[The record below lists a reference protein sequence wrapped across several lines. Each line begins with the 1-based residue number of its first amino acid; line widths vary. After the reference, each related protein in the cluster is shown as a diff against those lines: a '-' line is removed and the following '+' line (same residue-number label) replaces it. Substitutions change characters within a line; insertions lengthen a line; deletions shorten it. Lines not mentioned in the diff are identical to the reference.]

1 MAKYSLASTTW
12 DEQEIDAINEV
23 IKSGKYSMG
32 ERVIAFEE
40 EFAKKMGSKFSV
52 MVNSGSSANLILV
65 SGCRYLKKPKLM
77 PGDEVIVPA
86 VSWSTTYYPI
96 TQIGAVLKFVDINP
110 ETLNIDINKIEEAIT
125 PKTKAI
131 FVVNL
136 LGNPADW
143 NSLNRIADK
152 HGLLLIEDNCESLGA
167 TLGGKQ
173 LGTFGLGGTYSS
185 FFSHHISTMEGG
197 LITTDDEELYQ
208 VMKSLRAHGWTRDL
222 PEKNHVYNKTGND
235 WDDLFRFVLPGYNVR
250 PLEMEAAIGSVQLR
264 KLDSFIAARRKN
276 AELFQSAMIDIDG
289 YRIQK
294 ENGESSWFG
303 FSLILEGKLTGKRAG
318 LIATL
323 TEAEIDSRPIVTG
336 NFARNPVIEHLPHLD
351 IGPLPAADDIHD
363 NGLFVGNHHYD
374 LSNELDLLI
383 ETLKNF
389 ERSI

>member
-12 DEQEIDAINEV
+12 DEQEIDAINDV
-23 IKSGKYSMG
+23 VKSGKYSMG
-32 ERVIAFEE
+32 ERVLAFEA

-65 SGCRYLKKPKLM
+65 SACRYLKKPKLM

-86 VSWSTTYYPI
+86 VSWSTTYYPV
-96 TQIGAVLKFVDINP
+96 TQIGAILKFVDIDP
-110 ETLNIDINKIEEAIT
+110 DTLNIDVTKIEKAIT

-131 FVVNL
+131 LVVNL

-143 NSLNRIADK
+143 DSLKKIADK
-152 HGLLLIEDNCESLGA
+152 HGLLLLEDNCESLGA

-197 LITTDDEELYQ
+197 LIATDDEELYQ

-222 PEKNHVYNKTGND
+222 PEKNHVYDKTGNA

-276 AELFQSAMIDIDG
+276 AELFQSAMQGLDR

-294 ENGESSWFG
+294 ENGDSSWFG
-303 FSLILEGKLTGKRAG
+303 FSLILEGKLKGKRAG
-318 LIATL
+318 LIAAL
-323 TEAEIDSRPIVTG
+323 TQAEIDSRPIVTG
-336 NFARNPVIEHLPHLD
+336 NFARNPVIEHLPHLE
-351 IGPLPAADDIHD
+351 IGPLPGADDIHD

>member
-12 DEQEIDAINEV
+12 DEQEIDAINDV
-23 IKSGKYSMG
+23 VKSGKYSMG
-32 ERVIAFEE
+32 ERVLAFEA
-40 EFAKKMGSKFSV
+40 EFAKKMGSKFAV

-65 SGCRYLKKPKLM
+65 SACRYLKKPKLM

-86 VSWSTTYYPI
+86 VSWSTTYYPV

-110 ETLNIDINKIEEAIT
+110 NTLNIDVTKIEEAIT
-125 PKTKAI
+125 RKTKAI
-131 FVVNL
+131 LVVNL

-143 NSLNRIADK
+143 DSLKKIADK
-152 HGLLLIEDNCESLGA
+152 HGLLLLEDNCESLGA

-197 LITTDDEELYQ
+197 LIATDDEELYQ
-208 VMKSLRAHGWTRDL
+208 VMKSLRAHGLTRDL
-222 PEKNHVYNKTGND
+222 PEKNYVYDKTGNA

-276 AELFQSAMIDIDG
+276 AELFKSAMHGLYG

-294 ENGESSWFG
+294 ENGDSSWFG
-303 FSLILEGKLTGKRAG
+303 FSLILEGKLKGKRAG
-318 LIATL
+318 LIAAL
-323 TEAEIDSRPIVTG
+323 TQAEIDSRPIVTG
-336 NFARNPVIEHLPHLD
+336 NFARNPVIEHLPHLE
-351 IGPLPAADDIHD
+351 IGPLPGADDIHD

>member
-1 MAKYSLASTTW
+1 MTQYSLASTTW

-23 IKSGKYSMG
+23 IKSGMYTMG
-32 ERVIAFEE
+32 ERVIAFEA
-40 EFAKKMGSKFSV
+40 EFAKKMGSKFAV

-65 SGCRYLKKPKLM
+65 SGCRYLKKPKLIL
-77 PGDEVIVPA
+77 GDEVIVPA
-86 VSWSTTYYPI
+86 VSWSTTYYPV
-96 TQIGAVLKFVDINP
+96 TQIGAVLKFVDIDP
-110 ETLNIDINKIEEAIT
+110 DTLNIDVTKIEEAIT

-143 NSLNRIADK
+143 DSLKKIADK
-152 HGLLLIEDNCESLGA
+152 YELFLIEDNAESLGA
-167 TLGGKQ
+167 TLSGKL
-173 LGTFGLGGTYSS
+173 LGTFGFGGTYSS

-197 LITTDDEELYQ
+197 LVATDDEELYQ

-222 PEKNHVYNKTGND
+222 PEKNHVFNKTGHA
-235 WDDLFRFVLPGYNVR
+235 WDDLYRFVLPGYNVR

-264 KLDSFIAARRKN
+264 KLDSFIATRRKN
-276 AELFQSAMIDIDG
+276 AALFQSAMQDLDG

-294 ENGESSWFG
+294 ENGNSSWFG
-303 FSLILEGKLTGKRAG
+303 FSLILEGKLKGKRAG
-318 LIATL
+318 LIPQL
-323 TEAEIDSRPIVTG
+323 TRAAIDSRPIVTG

-351 IGPLPAADDIHD
+351 IGPLPAADNIHD

-374 LSNELDLLI
+374 LNNELDLLI
-383 ETLKNF
+383 ETLTNF

>member
-1 MAKYSLASTTW
+1 MSKYSLASTTW
-12 DEQEIDAINEV
+12 DDQEIDAINSV
-23 IKSGKYSMG
+23 IDSGKYSMG
-32 ERVIAFEE
+32 ERVLAFED
-40 EFAKKMGSKFSV
+40 EFAKKMGTKYSV

-65 SGCRYLKKPKLM
+65 SGCRYLGTPKLM

-96 TQIGAVLKFVDINP
+96 TQIGAVLTFVDIDPN
-110 ETLNIDINKIEEAIT
+110 TLNIDVNKVIEAIT
-125 PKTKAI
+125 PKTRAI

-143 NSLNRIADK
+143 ASLQKIASEYN
-152 HGLLLIEDNCESLGA
+152 LLLIEDNCESLGA
-167 TLGGKQ
+167 TLDGKQ

-197 LITTDDEELYQ
+197 LIATDDEELYQ

-222 PEKNHVYNKTGND
+222 PEQNFVHNKTGNP

-264 KLDSFIAARRKN
+264 KLDGFIEARKKN
-276 AELFQSAMIDIDG
+276 ASVFQEAMRDSECF
-289 YRIQK
+289 RIQK

-303 FSLILEGKLTGKRAG
+303 FSLILQGKLKGKRSQLVEA
-318 LIATL
+318 LNH
-323 TEAEIDSRPIVTG
+323 AEIDSRPIVTG
-336 NFARNPVIEHLPHLD
+336 NFARNPVISHLPHTE
-351 IGPLPAADDIHD
+351 IMPLPTSDDIHE

-374 LSNELDLLI
+374 LNKEIDLLV
-383 ETLKNF
+383 ETLTTF
-389 ERSI
+389 ERSF

>member
-1 MAKYSLASTTW
+1 MSKYSLASSTW
-12 DEQEIDAINEV
+12 DDEEIDAINSV

-32 ERVIAFEE
+32 ERVLAFEAD
-40 EFAKKMGSKFSV
+40 FAKKMGSKYSV

-65 SGCRYLKKPKLM
+65 SGCRYLGTPRLL

-96 TQIGAVLKFVDINP
+96 TQIGAVLTFVDIDPN
-110 ETLNIDINKIEEAIT
+110 TLNIDVDKIVEAIT

-143 NSLNRIADK
+143 VSLKKIADE
-152 HGLLLIEDNCESLGA
+152 HNLLLIEDNAESLGA
-167 TLGGKQ
+167 TLDGKQ

-197 LITTDDEELYQ
+197 VIATDDEELYQ

-222 PEKNHVYNKTGND
+222 PEKNFVHNKTGNP
-235 WDDLFRFVLPGYNVR
+235 WDDLYRFVLPGYNVR

-264 KLDSFIAARRKN
+264 KLDSFISARKQN
-276 AELFQSAMIDIDG
+276 ALIFQSAMKDSEFF
-289 YRIQK
+289 RIQI

-303 FSLILEGKLTGKRAG
+303 FALILQGKLKGKRSE
-318 LIATL
+318 LITSL
-323 TEAEIDSRPIVTG
+323 NKAEIDSRPIVTG
-336 NFARNPVIEHLPHLD
+336 NFARNPVIEHLPHTKLM
-351 IGPLPAADDIHD
+351 PLPAADDIHE

-374 LSNELDLLI
+374 LTNEIDLLI
-383 ETLKNF
+383 ETLTAF
-389 ERSI
+389 ERRF

>member
-1 MAKYSLASTTW
+1 MVKYSLASTTW
-12 DEQEIDAINEV
+12 DEQEIDAINDV
-23 IKSGKYSMG
+23 VKSGKYSMG
-32 ERVIAFEE
+32 ERVLAFED
-40 EFAKKMGSKFSV
+40 EFAKKAGSKFSV

-65 SGCRYLKKPKLM
+65 SACRYLKKPKLV

-86 VSWSTTYYPI
+86 VSWSTTYYPV
-96 TQIGAVLKFVDINP
+96 TQIGAVLKFVDIDP
-110 ETLNIDINKIEEAIT
+110 DTLNIDVTKIEEAIT

-131 FVVNL
+131 LVVNL

-143 NSLNRIADK
+143 DSLKIIANK
-152 HGLLLIEDNCESLGA
+152 HGLLLLEDNCESLGA

-197 LITTDDEELYQ
+197 LIATDDEELYQ

-222 PEKNHVYNKTGND
+222 PEKNHVYDKTGNA

-276 AELFQSAMIDIDG
+276 AELFQSAMHGLDG

-294 ENGESSWFG
+294 ENGDSSWFG
-303 FSLILEGKLTGKRAG
+303 FSLILDGKLEGKRAG
-318 LIATL
+318 LIAAL
-323 TEAEIDSRPIVTG
+323 TQAEIDSRPIVTG
-336 NFARNPVIEHLPHLD
+336 NFARNPVIEHLPHLE
-351 IGPLPAADDIHD
+351 IGPLPGADDIHD

>member
-1 MAKYSLASTTW
+1 MTKYSLASSTW

-23 IKSGKYSMG
+23 IKSGMFSMG
-32 ERVIAFEE
+32 ERVIAFED
-40 EFAKKMGSKFSV
+40 EFAKRMGSKFSV

-65 SGCRYLKKPKLM
+65 SGCRYLKESKLI

-86 VSWSTTYYPI
+86 VSWSTTYYPV
-96 TQIGAVLKFVDINP
+96 TQIGAVLKFVDIDP
-110 ETLNIDINKIEEAIT
+110 DTLNIDVTKIEEAIT

-143 NSLNRIADK
+143 DSIKKIADR

-167 TLGGKQ
+167 TLGGKR
-173 LGTFGLGGTYSS
+173 LGTFGFGGTYSS

-197 LITTDDEELYQ
+197 LISTDDEELYQ
-208 VMKSLRAHGWTRDL
+208 VMKSLRAHGWTREL
-222 PEKNHVYNKTGND
+222 PDKNHVFNKTGHA
-235 WDDLFRFVLPGYNVR
+235 WDDLYRFVLPGYNVR
-250 PLEMEAAIGSVQLR
+250 PLEMEAAIGLVQLE

-276 AELFQSAMIDIDG
+276 AELFQSAIHGLNG

-294 ENGESSWFG
+294 ENGNSSWFG
-303 FSLILEGKLTGKRAG
+303 FSLILEGKLKGKRSE
-318 LIATL
+318 LIPLL
-323 TEAEIDSRPIVTG
+323 TRAAIDSRPIVTG
-336 NFARNPVIEHLPHLD
+336 NFARNPVIEHLSHIDL
-351 IGPLPAADDIHD
+351 GPLPVSDEIHS

-383 ETLKNF
+383 ETLTEF

>member
-12 DEQEIDAINEV
+12 DEQEIDAINDV
-23 IKSGKYSMG
+23 VKSGKYSMG
-32 ERVIAFEE
+32 ERVLAFEA
-40 EFAKKMGSKFSV
+40 EFAKKMGSKFAV

-65 SGCRYLKKPKLM
+65 SACRYLKKPKLM

-86 VSWSTTYYPI
+86 VSWSTTYYPV

-110 ETLNIDINKIEEAIT
+110 NTLNIDVTKIEEAIT
-125 PKTKAI
+125 RKTKAI
-131 FVVNL
+131 LVVNL

-143 NSLNRIADK
+143 DSLKKIADK
-152 HGLLLIEDNCESLGA
+152 HGLLLLEDNCESLGA
-167 TLGGKQ
+167 TLGRKQ

-197 LITTDDEELYQ
+197 LIATDDEELYQ

-222 PEKNHVYNKTGND
+222 PEKNHVYDKTGNA

-276 AELFQSAMIDIDG
+276 AELFQSAMNGLDG

-294 ENGESSWFG
+294 ENGDSSWFG
-303 FSLILEGKLTGKRAG
+303 FSLILEGKLKGKRAG
-318 LIATL
+318 LIAAL
-323 TEAEIDSRPIVTG
+323 TQAEIDSRPIVTG
-336 NFARNPVIEHLPHLD
+336 NFARNPVIERLPHLE
-351 IGPLPAADDIHD
+351 IGPLPGADDIHD

>member
-12 DEQEIDAINEV
+12 DEQEIDAINDV
-23 IKSGKYSMG
+23 VKSGKYSMG
-32 ERVIAFEE
+32 ERVLAFEA

-65 SGCRYLKKPKLM
+65 SACRYLKKPKLM

-86 VSWSTTYYPI
+86 VSWSTTYYPV
-96 TQIGAVLKFVDINP
+96 TQIGAVLKFVDIDP
-110 ETLNIDINKIEEAIT
+110 DTLNIDVTKIEEAIT

-131 FVVNL
+131 LVVNL

-143 NSLNRIADK
+143 DSLKKIADK
-152 HGLLLIEDNCESLGA
+152 HGLLLLEDNCESLGA
-167 TLGGKQ
+167 SLGGKQ

-197 LITTDDEELYQ
+197 LIATDDEELYQ

-222 PEKNHVYNKTGND
+222 PEKNHVYDKTGNA

-276 AELFQSAMIDIDG
+276 AELFQSAMHGLGG

-294 ENGESSWFG
+294 ENGDSSWFG
-303 FSLILEGKLTGKRAG
+303 FSLILEGKLEGKRAG
-318 LIATL
+318 LIAAL
-323 TEAEIDSRPIVTG
+323 ASAEIDSRPIVTG
-336 NFARNPVIEHLPHLD
+336 NFARNPVIEHLPHLE
-351 IGPLPAADDIHD
+351 IGPLPGADDIHD

>member
-1 MAKYSLASTTW
+1 MAKYSLASTNW
-12 DEQEIDAINEV
+12 DEQEIDAINDV
-23 IKSGKYSMG
+23 VKSGKYSMG
-32 ERVIAFEE
+32 ERVLAFEA

-65 SGCRYLKKPKLM
+65 SACRYLKKPKLM

-86 VSWSTTYYPI
+86 VSWSTTYYPV
-96 TQIGAVLKFVDINP
+96 TQIGAVLKFVDIDP
-110 ETLNIDINKIEEAIT
+110 DTLNIDVTKIEEAIT

-131 FVVNL
+131 LVVNL

-143 NSLNRIADK
+143 DSLKKIADK
-152 HGLLLIEDNCESLGA
+152 HGLLLLEDNCESLGA

-197 LITTDDEELYQ
+197 LIATDDEELYQ

-222 PEKNHVYNKTGND
+222 PEKNHVYDKTGNA

-276 AELFQSAMIDIDG
+276 AELFQSAMNGLDG

-294 ENGESSWFG
+294 ENGDSSWFG
-303 FSLILEGKLTGKRAG
+303 FSLILEGKLEGKRAG
-318 LIATL
+318 LIAAL
-323 TEAEIDSRPIVTG
+323 TRAEIDSRPIVTG
-336 NFARNPVIEHLPHLD
+336 NFARNPVIEHLPHLE
-351 IGPLPAADDIHD
+351 IGPLPGADDIHD

>member
-12 DEQEIDAINEV
+12 DEQEIEAINEV
-23 IKSGKYSMG
+23 IKSGMYSMG
-32 ERVIAFEE
+32 ERVITFEE
-40 EFAKKMGSKFSV
+40 EFAKKMGSKFAV

-65 SGCRYLKKPKLM
+65 SACRYLKKPQIM

-96 TQIGAVLKFVDINP
+96 SQIGAILKFVDIDP
-110 ETLNIDINKIEEAIT
+110 DTLNIDTTKIEEAIT

-131 FVVNL
+131 FIVNL

-143 NSLNRIADK
+143 DSLKKIADK
-152 HGLLLIEDNCESLGA
+152 HRLLLIEDNAESLGA

-197 LITTDDEELYQ
+197 LIATDDEELYQ

-222 PEKNHVYNKTGND
+222 PEKNHVFNKTGNA
-235 WDDLFRFVLPGYNVR
+235 WDDLYRFVLPGYNVR
-250 PLEMEAAIGSVQLR
+250 PLEMEAAIGSAQLR
-264 KLDSFIAARRKN
+264 KLDGFIAARRKN
-276 AELFQSAMIDIDG
+276 AELFQSAMQDLDG

-294 ENGESSWFG
+294 ENGNSSWFG
-303 FSLILEGKLTGKRAG
+303 FSLILEGKLKGKRAG
-318 LIATL
+318 LIAAL
-323 TEAEIDSRPIVTG
+323 TKAEIDSRPIVTG
-336 NFARNPVIEHLPHLD
+336 NFARNPVIEHLPHLE
-351 IGPLPAADDIHD
+351 IGPLPASDDIHD

-374 LSNELDLLI
+374 LNEELDLLI

>member
-40 EFAKKMGSKFSV
+40 EFAKKMGSKFAV

-383 ETLKNF
+383 ETLKKF

>member
-12 DEQEIDAINEV
+12 DEQEIDAINDV
-23 IKSGKYSMG
+23 IKSGMYSMG

-40 EFAKKMGSKFSV
+40 EFAKKMGSKFAV

-65 SGCRYLKKPKLM
+65 SGCRFLKKPQLM

-86 VSWSTTYYPI
+86 VSWSTTYYPV
-96 TQIGAVLKFVDINP
+96 TQIGAVLKFVDIDP
-110 ETLNIDINKIEEAIT
+110 DTLNIDITKIEEAIT
-125 PKTKAI
+125 SKTKAI

-143 NSLNRIADK
+143 DSLKKIAYK

-167 TLGGKQ
+167 TLDGKQ

-197 LITTDDEELYQ
+197 LIATDDEELYQ

-222 PEKNHVYNKTGND
+222 PEKNHVFNKTGNA
-235 WDDLFRFVLPGYNVR
+235 WDDLYRFVLPGYNVR
-250 PLEMEAAIGSVQLR
+250 PLEMEAAIGSAQLR
-264 KLDSFIAARRKN
+264 KLDNFIAARRKN
-276 AELFQSAMIDIDG
+276 AELFQSAMQSLDG

-294 ENGESSWFG
+294 ENGDSSWFG
-303 FSLILEGKLTGKRAG
+303 FSLILEGKLKGKRAD
-318 LIATL
+318 LIAAL
-323 TEAEIDSRPIVTG
+323 TKAEIDSRPIVTG
-336 NFARNPVIEHLPHLD
+336 NFARNPVIGHLPHIE
-351 IGPLPAADDIHD
+351 IGPLPASDDIHD

-374 LSNELDLLI
+374 LNNELDLLI